1 MGIERRVTALYLA
14 VLFMFAAVTARIYTL
29 SSGEDG
35 AAKVLSGQYS
45 RRAELGVR
53 RGYILSR
60 ELCVLGTEGKSYV
73 TVINPSLCE
82 DTLTA
87 AENLAEYVRDESLSE
102 IYEAM
107 KKGKPFTV
115 KTYVPV
121 TSPFARSFCVYGG
134 KTSEAIHI
142 LGYTNGDGG
151 VCGMEKYFDDRL
163 SVTADL
169 SGRLTASYP
178 SDAGGG
184 ILDGS
189 EVEINDDGFS
199 AVSGVVTTLS
209 HPLQQS
215 VEEIADSLIPSGAVA
230 VINNS
235 GEIIACTSRP
245 TYSAD
250 SVAELLDSKDGEFV
264 NRALC
269 GYAPGSMF
277 KTAVAAAALEK
288 DISYFDKVYV
298 CEGYVGFGDT
308 RHYCHVRSGHGELS
322 MKDAF
327 ANSCNC
333 YFIKL
338 GLEIGLDSVFDMAER
353 LGVSR
358 EKLLYGVG
366 ECSGFLP
373 RAAHYPPSMTANCVI
388 GQGDVLVTP
397 VEAARMTLAAATGR
411 YYRLRAVLGFYD
423 GRLGSLEVLP
433 SEEGERVISDATAEK
448 MRILLRAC
456 VEDGTGKSASP
467 TRLAAGGKT
476 ATAQTGRMGKDGREL
491 NHIWFVGVYPIESP
505 EIAVAVLTD
514 YTSGDSAPT
523 QLAFRAVCE
532 EYELLCE
539 AGEHSE
545 DRRQ

>member
-45 RRAELGVR
+45 RRAELCVR

-60 ELCVLGTEGKSYV
+60 EICVLGTEGKSYV

-87 AENLAEYVRDESLSE
+87 AENLAEYAQGAAVSD
-102 IYEAM
+102 IYEGM
-107 KKGKPFTV
+107 RKGKPFTV
-115 KTYVPV
+115 KTAVPV
-121 TSPFARSFCVYGG
+121 NAPFASSYSVYGG
-134 KTSEAIHI
+134 KTSEAIH
-142 LGYTNGDGG
+142 LVGYTNSDGG

-163 SVTADL
+163 SVRSDL
-169 SGRLTASYP
+169 SGRLTVSFP

-189 EVEINDDGFS
+189 SVTITDDGFT

-215 VEEIADSLIPSGAVA
+215 VEAIADSLIPSGAVA
-230 VINNS
+230 VINKS

-250 SVAELLDSKDGEFV
+250 SVSELLDSEEGEFV

-277 KTAVAAAALEK
+277 KTAVSAAALEK
-288 DISYFDKVYV
+288 DISYFDKVYN
-298 CEGYVGFGDT
+298 CEGYVAFGDT

-333 YFIKL
+333 YFIRL
-338 GLEIGLDSVFDMAER
+338 GLEIGLDSVFDMAEK

-366 ECSGFLP
+366 KCAGVLP

-397 VEAARMTLAAATGR
+397 VEAARMTLAAATGK
-411 YYRLRAVLGFYD
+411 YFRLRAVLGFCD
-423 GRLGSLEVLP
+423 GRLGSLEILP
-433 SEEGERVISDATAEK
+433 SDKGEQVLSDATAEK
-448 MRILLRAC
+448 MCILLRAC
-456 VEDGTGKSASP
+456 IEEGTGKLASP
-467 TRLAAGGKT
+467 SRLAAGGKT

-491 NHIWFVGVYPIESP
+491 NHIWFVGVYPIDSP

-514 YTSGDSAPT
+514 YTSGDSSST

-532 EYELLCE
+532 EYELLRE
-539 AGEHSE
+539 AGRISSA
-545 DRRQ
+545 Q